1 MPRKSVTSGGFDTR
15 NDDFSY
21 SNKEAARKLKRTAD
35 AKEISPDFPEVE
47 DKKRRAAATKSLR
60 AFLLSYFPEIF
71 YLKFSPIHEDVI
83 KKIEKTIDGGELY
96 ALAMPRGSGKTSICQ
111 CALVWAIVTGRAK
124 CAVLV
129 CANQSR
135 ADQLVSDIYALI
147 SSSELLVADFPK
159 EVYPFYMTASTPM
172 RLRSLTFNGDPIR
185 ARVKTGQLI
194 FPAIPGSACF
204 ESVLFGAGL
213 TGASMRGL
221 AYTTSDG
228 RKLRPDFVLCDDPQ
242 DRESANSVEQTK
254 TRERLIKADMLG
266 MAGAGKKL
274 ACLIT
279 CTVIAADD
287 LADRLLDRSKNPE
300 FHGQRYSLITKLP
313 AALTLWEEYA
323 ILREDELR
331 NDESHDRSNQFYRD
345 NFAAMNEGTAALWT
359 DRKDPDD
366 IDALAYAM
374 KLYFRDKESFFSEY
388 MNLPNDAD
396 KDFSLTSITAE
407 KCTAKLTGAPRFET
421 EDDDVVVTG
430 FIDVHK
436 TLLYYCLTAWK
447 NNFSGEIIDYGVFP
461 PQPRPQFS
469 HAKPPKP
476 LLDYFDGQTLED
488 SIALGLT
495 QLLSDITSREYLS
508 PSGTRVDLSRILVDA
523 NWGQQTDTVYNTLKK
538 IKNPIVTPS
547 HGVYIGAK
555 GKPFGAGYVGN
566 GDKVGVNWR
575 VPAKTNR
582 VGMRYVLF
590 DTNFWKSFFM
600 RRLLA
605 PPTTMSN
612 VRIFGA
618 VNDHTMLINHFG
630 AEFFTDVEA
639 FGGTRRVEEWALKPG
654 HVDNHYFDCAV
665 GCCVAASMCGIQL
678 QEKVRRSRSPRE
690 ILKRLEKYGETNRF
704 YNEQPFGGGL

>member
-1 MPRKSVTSGGFDTR
+1 MPRKVVADGGFDTR

-21 SNKEAARKLKRTAD
+21 SDREGARIAKRTAE
-35 AKEISPDFPEVE
+35 AKEISNDFPDVQ
-47 DKKRRAAATKSLR
+47 DKKRRRAAEKSLKS
-60 AFLLSYFPEIF
+60 FLTTYFPEIF

-83 KKIEKTIDGGELY
+83 KKIEKTINDGELY

-129 CANQSR
+129 CSNQSR

-159 EVYPFYMTASTPM
+159 EVYPFYMTAATPR
-172 RLRSLTFNGDPIR
+172 RLQSLTYMGDPLR
-185 ARVKTGQLI
+185 AKIKTGQI
-194 FPAIPGSACF
+194 VFPAIKGSKCF

-213 TGASMRGL
+213 TGSGLRGL

-242 DRESANSVEQTK
+242 DRESANSPEQTK

-279 CTVIAADD
+279 CTVIASDD
-287 LADRLLDRSKNPE
+287 LADRLLDRSQNPE
-300 FHGQRYSLITKLP
+300 FHGQRYSLLTKLP
-313 AALTLWEEYA
+313 AALTLWEEYS

-331 NDESHDRSNQFYRD
+331 NDEDHTRSNKFYKD
-345 NFAAMNEGTAALWT
+345 NFAAMNEGTEALWK
-359 DRKDPDD
+359 DRHDPDD
-366 IDALAYAM
+366 VDALSYAM
-374 KLYFRDKESFFSEY
+374 KLYFRDKDSFFSEY

-396 KDFSLTSITAE
+396 KDFSLSSITAE
-407 KCTAKLTGAPRFET
+407 KCVAKLTGAPRFEC
-421 EDDDVVVTG
+421 EDDDVLITG

-447 NNFSGEIIDYGVFP
+447 NDFSGQIIDYGVFP
-461 PQPRPQFS
+461 PQPRAQFNHS
-469 HAKPPKP
+469 KPPKP
-476 LLDYFDGQTLED
+476 LLDYFEGQTLENA
-488 SIALGLT
+488 IALGLT
-495 QLLSDITSREYLS
+495 QVIADITGREYLS
-508 PSGTRVDLSRILVDA
+508 AAGTRVDIGRILVDA

-538 IKNPIVTPS
+538 IRNPIVTPS

-555 GKPFGAGYVGN
+555 GKPFGQGYIGN

-582 VGMRYVLF
+582 VGLRYCLF

-605 PPTTMSN
+605 PPTTLSN
-612 VRIFGA
+612 IRIFGG
-618 VNDHTMLINHFG
+618 VENHTMLINHFG
-630 AEFFTDVEA
+630 AEYFTDVEA
-639 FGGTRRVEEWALKPG
+639 FGGTRRVEEWMLKPA
-654 HVDNHYFDCAV
+654 HTDNHYFDCAV
-665 GCCVAASMCGIQL
+665 GCCVGASMCGIQL
-678 QEKVRRSRSPRE
+678 QDKKRRHASPRE
-690 ILKRLEKYGETNRF
+690 IMRRLEKRERSNF
-704 YNEQPFGGGL
+704 FNEYGGGI